1 MPLPSPNFLQAA
13 SRLAIEFGT
22 PEPLDLK
29 SALL

>member
-1 MPLPSPNFLQAA
+1 MPFPSPNLAHAA

-22 PEPLDLK
+22 PTPLDLK